1 MIKRLKNTFLIMKQA
16 GIYVPVTWYF
26 VLFLAFGTLVFRWLM
41 GQQQHPDN
49 TYSEIFTLLLLVSL
63 SCVGILLAWGLLSVS
78 FSFLFFLIKKR
89 RRKVHCKLES
99 LAADS
104 PGAMRQQQTLRLEI
118 SPLIK
123 PLLGFVKL
131 RVIYD
136 LEYYSEKFSLAEKN
150 RKNWSRLEGTYHWPL
165 PQIREY
171 RIDQVIVYFE
181 DLFQFFSFPVTL
193 DINDRFFTRPDKA
206 ASRPFQLNPR
216 KTEETNVHI
225 DEMKKVEGEHVN
237 YKHFEANDD
246 VRRIV
251 WKIYAKNKELVV
263 RMPEIMD
270 PYASH
275 LCLYASF
282 HTAFPVSDSIVVKEP
297 FLDYYKTIVN
307 STYEQL
313 VKQGFE
319 VQYIPDQPI
328 RQNWATEDASAIS
341 RLISVTHWQQQQDIS
356 SYVKPED
363 AAIVLVS
370 SLNDAGEVERLV
382 SRYGN
387 QISFVLVRLSNSMKQ
402 QEVRDWLQWLFVQYE
417 PNTYER
423 YRPQWQISQLR
434 RSIIANEK
442 KIAGI
447 LAAYEK
453 SVVV

>member
-1 MIKRLKNTFLIMKQA
+1 MIKRLKNASLVLKQA

-26 VLFLAFGTLVFRWLM
+26 VLFLAFGGLVFRWLM
-41 GQQQHPDN
+41 QQQDVPGN
-49 TYSEIFTLLLLVSL
+49 AYGEIFTLLLKVAVVCASILLTWGLVSVL
-63 SCVGILLAWGLLSVS
+63 VP
-78 FSFLFFLIKKR
+78 FLFFMIKKR

-99 LAADS
+99 TKAYPS
-104 PGAMRQQQTLRLEI
+104 NGSRQQQTLRLQI
-118 SPLIK
+118 SPILK

-131 RVIYD
+131 RLLYD
-136 LEYYSEKFSLAEKN
+136 LEHFSEKFSLAEKSGIKWN
-150 RKNWSRLEGTYHWPL
+150 KLEGTYDWPL

-171 RIDQVIVYFE
+171 HVNQVIVYFE
-181 DLFQFFSFPVTL
+181 DLFQFFSFTVTL
-193 DINDRFFTRPDKA
+193 DIHDRFFTRPDKQ
-206 ASRPFQLNPR
+206 ASQSFSLNPR

-263 RMPEIMD
+263 RMPEILD

-282 HTAFPVSDSIVVKEP
+282 HTRFAVEDSAVATQP
-297 FLDYYKTIVN
+297 FLDYYKNTIY

-328 RQNWATEDASAIS
+328 QQNWAAEDAQVIS
-341 RLISVTHWQQQQDIS
+341 RLVSTAHWQHQQDVT

-363 AAIVLVS
+363 AGIVLLS
-370 SLNDAGEVERLV
+370 SLNDAEETERLV

-387 QISFVLVRLSNSMKQ
+387 HVSFVLVRLSNSMKQ
-402 QEVRDWLQWLFVQYE
+402 QEVRDWLRWLFVQHE

-423 YRPQWQISQLR
+423 LRAQWQVSKLR
-434 RSIIANEK
+434 RSILANEK
-442 KIAGI
+442 RIARL
-447 LAAYEK
+447 LATYEK
-453 SVVV
+453 SVVI